1 MDIQIQNRQSTQSLS
16 LPSIRLFLEKCLE
29 ALNLSDAELSVLF
42 VSDSEIRQLNRQ
54 YRDLDRPTDVLAFSM
69 REGEGSEINPGILGD
84 IVVSTETAQRQG
96 DEIGWGLEK
105 EVCKLLT
112 HGLLH
117 LIGYDHETDP
127 QEATWMQQ
135 KEDEVLAI
143 AGSI

>member
-1 MDIQIQNRQSTQSLS
+1 MDIQIQNRQSTQSLP

-29 ALNLSDAELSVLF
+29 SLGLCEAELSVLF

-54 YRDLDRPTDVLAFSM
+54 YRDLDRSTDVLAFSM
-69 REGEGSEINPGILGD
+69 REGEDTQINPGVLGD
-84 IVVSTETAQRQG
+84 IVISAETAQRQG

-105 EVCKLLT
+105 EIFKLLI

-127 QEATWMQQ
+127 AQAARMQQ
-135 KEDEVLAI
+135 KEDQIIVEVT
-143 AGSI
+143 G